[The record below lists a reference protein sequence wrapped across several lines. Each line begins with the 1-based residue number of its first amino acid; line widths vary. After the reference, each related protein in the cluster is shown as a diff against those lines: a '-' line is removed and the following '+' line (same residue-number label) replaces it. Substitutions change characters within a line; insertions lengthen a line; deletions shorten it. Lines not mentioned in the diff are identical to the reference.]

1 MDNQLI
7 FALQFLMSLLVY
19 TLIAQ
24 WFIKPWLA
32 KKSNHEALTLLI
44 LPNAFR
50 HIGLVFL
57 ATGVIAHP
65 LPSVFAEPA
74 AYGDFITA
82 ILAIFSMIALRKAWA
97 IALPLTWIFN
107 IVGSLDLLNALII
120 GARLDIFNNL
130 GAAWYI
136 PTFIV
141 PALLVT
147 HVMIF
152 ARLVKGASRN

>member
-1 MDNQLI
+1 M
-7 FALQFLMSLLVY
+7 
-19 TLIAQ
+19 
-24 WFIKPWLA
+24 
-32 KKSNHEALTLLI
+32 LLI
-44 LPNAFR
+44 LLNAFR

-65 LPSVFAEPA
+65 LPSIFADPA

-82 ILAIFSMIALRKAWA
+82 LLAILSMYALRKAWR

-107 IVGSLDLLNALII
+107 IVGSLDLINALSQ

-136 PTFIV
+136 PTFLV
-141 PALLVT
+141 PALLIT

-152 ARLVKGASRN
+152 VRLIKQRRN